1 MFSKKKAPPIKK
13 GAELLGGWLPFLKT
27 ASYEKVF
34 GKIIAYFVFYVYYFI
49 VKSKTVL
56 EHKFNKLLPNYNHFI
71 IKKNIFYKLSYPSLH

>member
-13 GAELLGGWLPFLKT
+13 GAELLGGWLPFFKT

-34 GKIIAYFVFYVYYFI
+34 GKTIVYFVFYVYYFI

-56 EHKFNKLLPNYNHFI
+56 EHKFNKLLPNYNDFI
-71 IKKNIFYKLSYPSLH
+71 INKNFF